1 VGVFDFMRKLRKTDL
16 IFLLDIVFINI
27 SILLSYYLRFDFN
40 FNIREDFA
48 RFIPMLLAITTI
60 VKIVTFLFF
69 KMYKSIWRYAGVYD
83 ITNNLMA
90 IALSNIIIMGIIF
103 LTPLQ
108 APKSIFIIAGLID
121 AVFINGIRFGMRII
135 RRLIIGE
142 ARNVNGK
149 KRVLIIGGGEA
160 GAIIIKELREKK
172 ELNSIP
178 VAVIDDDYAK
188 RGKVLDGVSISGS
201 RSDINEIVKLKK
213 INEIIIAIPSAGRNE
228 LQDIYNTCIETK
240 CRVKTLPSV
249 SQLIN
254 EQYIATK
261 VRDVNIEDLLIREPV
276 KLNKEGISSYI
287 RGKRVLITGAGGTIG
302 SELSRQIAEYMPE
315 KLILL
320 DNYENNLFNIANE
333 IQNLNLDD
341 MNTIIASIR
350 DKKRLDEIFTE
361 FKPDV
366 VFHAAAHKHVH
377 LMELNKTEAIKNN
390 VFGTLNLIDLSDIHN
405 VEKFV
410 LISSDKAVNP
420 TNIMGASKRIAE
432 MIIQAKNKHSLT
444 NFVAVRFG
452 NVLGSNGSVV
462 PLFKKQ
468 IENGGP
474 VTVTHP
480 DITRYFMTVEEAVSL
495 VLEAGYMA
503 EGGEVYVLDMGEPV
517 KIYDL
522 AKNLIKL
529 SGLELGKDIEI
540 DFIGLK
546 KGEKL
551 YEELLLD
558 EEGISSTHVNKIFI
572 AKPVFT
578 DYDYLDNELNKM
590 NEEIDNSAY
599 NLDKTIKELV
609 PTYKSADKKGRVKVA
624 K

>member
-1 VGVFDFMRKLRKTDL
+1 MRKFRKIDL

-27 SILLSYYLRFDFN
+27 SVLLSYFLRFDFTID
-40 FNIREDFA
+40 IREDFA
-48 RFIPMLLAITTI
+48 YYIPILLAITTI
-60 VKIVTFLFF
+60 VKITTFLFF

-83 ITNNLMA
+83 ITNNLAA
-90 IALSNIIIMGIIF
+90 IVLSNIVIMGIIY
-103 LTPLQ
+103 LSPIK

-121 AVFINGIRFGMRII
+121 AVFINGIRFGMRIL
-135 RRLIIGE
+135 RRIVIGE
-142 ARNVNGK
+142 TRNTNGK

-178 VAVIDDDYAK
+178 VAVIDDDYTK
-188 RGKVLDGVSISGS
+188 SGKVLDGVSILGN
-201 RSDINEIVKLKK
+201 RNDIKEIVKLKK
-213 INEIIIAIPSAGRNE
+213 INEIIIAIPSVGRKK
-228 LQDIYNTCIETK
+228 LQEIYSVCIETK

-261 VRDVNIEDLLIREPV
+261 VRDVNIEDLLIRESV

-287 RGKRVLITGAGGTIG
+287 KGKRILITGAGGTIG
-302 SELSRQIAEYMPE
+302 SELSRQIAEYGPE

-333 IQNLNLDD
+333 IQKLNLDCVH
-341 MNTIIASIR
+341 TIIASIR
-350 DKKRLDEIFTE
+350 DKNRLEEIFIE
-361 FKPDV
+361 FKPEV

-390 VFGTLNLIDLSDIHN
+390 VFGTMNLIELSDAYN
-405 VEKFV
+405 VKKFV

-432 MIIQAKNKHSLT
+432 MIIQAKNKHSMT

-452 NVLGSNGSVV
+452 NVLGSSGSVV

-480 DITRYFMTVEEAVSL
+480 DVTRYFMTVEEAVSL
-495 VLEAGYMA
+495 VLETGYMA

-540 DFIGLK
+540 DFIGL
-546 KGEKL
+546 EKRR
-551 YEELLLD
+551 
-558 EEGISSTHVNKIFI
+558 
-572 AKPVFT
+572 
-578 DYDYLDNELNKM
+578 
-590 NEEIDNSAY
+590 
-599 NLDKTIKELV
+599 KTI
-609 PTYKSADKKGRVKVA
+609 
-624 K
+624 